1 MSNADSTSSEPPLER
16 YDESVLSLCLTMD
29 ATGAILSINAVG
41 AQQLGYGPRDHTL
54 DGGIGMDNARYQY
67 RPCLIRRRVRPS
79 ISRWRRGRDPR
90 RDLLQPLRR
99 SARGRGKYRPLLP

>member
-41 AQQLGYGPRDHTL
+41 AQQLGYGPSDLVGHHALDLISTTRRKRDGAHL
-54 DGGIGMDNARYQY
+54 
-67 RPCLIRRRVRPS
+67 
-79 ISRWRRGRDPR
+79 RRGRCQAYRRALEPGRSNQDPR
-90 RDLLQPLRR
+90 RCQW
-99 SARGRGKYRPLLP
+99 SE